1 MQAVL
6 PCTCRCGAVLG
17 SRFWQP
23 QAGRLACLRTAG
35 TEPAGDVR
43 SGLLVR
49 KAVATGMGIGGHAR
63 VDGLARRPDP
73 YMAATL
79 PPERQRSLAGHAPD
93 LQRTARVRAAAQ
105 FLTAAFEIN

>member
-49 KAVATGMGIGGHAR
+49 KVVAAGQGDMG
-63 VDGLARRPDP
+63 DGKKL
-73 YMAATL
+73 
-79 PPERQRSLAGHAPD
+79 
-93 LQRTARVRAAAQ
+93 
-105 FLTAAFEIN
+105 